1 MTKNRAATS
10 NPVTAE
16 PVARCES
23 RYIWKGQARHRCAW
37 NDGHRGS
44 HSTGNGSTR
53 WSRDDLRILI
63 LDIETFP
70 NLVYTWGLYN
80 QDVGASQVVEPV
92 RIACFA
98 AKWLGESTTHF
109 YKGIGTPGVSGAAPG
124 LASAARMLL
133 HEADV
138 VIHYNGTKFDIPH
151 LNRVILRAGLLPP
164 SPFKQIDLLSV
175 VRRRFKFPSNSLKYV
190 THELG
195 LGAKTPHDGF
205 DLWVRCMAG
214 DKAAWKLMERYN
226 KQDVR
231 LTEDLY
237 GYILPWIPGHPARVA
252 HKGPQDACP
261 TCTRGVL
268 VAYGSYRT
276 PASTYRQWQCNACGA
291 WFRSTNKTGGA
302 GRVDIVG
309 VV

>member
-1 MTKNRAATS
+1 MTKKRAATS

-16 PVARCES
+16 PFTRCES

-37 NDGHRGS
+37 NIGHRGS

-80 QDVGASQVVEPV
+80 QDVGAPQVVSPV
-92 RIACFA
+92 RVACFA
-98 AKWLGESTTHF
+98 AKWLGENATSF
-109 YKGIGTPGVSGAAPG
+109 YRGGDDEAEGHMAK
-124 LASAARMLL
+124 AARDLL
-133 HEADV
+133 DEADV

-151 LNRVILRAGLLPP
+151 LNRTILHARETPP

-205 DLWVRCMAG
+205 DLWVRCMAE
-214 DKAAWKLMERYN
+214 DKAAWRLMERYN

-291 WFRSTNKTGGA
+291 WFRSTKKLTGTGG
-302 GRVDIVG
+302 RIDIVG